1 MMMNDM
7 KKNELNEQE
16 MDQVTGGADSQ
27 ENYYTVKAGDCLST
41 IADRYQTSVVKLLL
55 LNPQI
60 KNPHL
65 IHPGDVIR
73 LYL

>member
-1 MMMNDM
+1 MEN
-7 KKNELNEQE
+7 KNMRDSELETI
-16 MDQVTGGADSQ
+16 TGGAAS
-27 ENYYTVKAGDCLST
+27 ENKYYTVKAGDCLST
-41 IADRYQTSVVKLLL
+41 IADRYNTSVVKLML